1 MSNTPSDSV
10 CIRTEGLVYHYE
22 DTPALNGVDL
32 EIADNAWLAI
42 VGQNGSGKTTLVKH
56 MNGLLKPVAGRVWV
70 YGVDTTTAS
79 VDQLARTVGY
89 VFQNP
94 DHQIFCSTTREEVS
108 FGPRNLGLDPDEV
121 EARTQ
126 DALATFNLA
135 AYAATPP
142 AVLGFGLR
150 RLVSIAAV
158 YAMRPRVLILDEPTA
173 GLDWRSTL
181 ELMGHIGR
189 LHGEGHTIIL
199 VTHDMRLVA
208 EYAGRVVVMHD
219 GRILAEGSPRE
230 AFQRVHELAQAQIHP
245 PQVMQLGQRLAAWG
259 LPPDLLSVDEFAA
272 AYTLARGDQP

>member
-1 MSNTPSDSV
+1 MSDTL

-32 EIADNAWLAI
+32 ELPDHTWLAI

-56 MNGLLKPVAGRVWV
+56 MNGLLRPTAGRVWV
-70 YGVDTTTAS
+70 YGVDTTTTS

-94 DHQIFCSTTREEVS
+94 DHQIFNPTTREEVS
-108 FGPRNLGLDPDEV
+108 FGPRNLGLEAEEV
-121 EARTQ
+121 ERRTQ
-126 DALATFNLA
+126 EALDTFNLTS
-135 AYAATPP
+135 YAAIPP

-158 YAMRPRVLILDEPTA
+158 YAMRPHVLILDEPTA
-173 GLDWRSTL
+173 GLDWRSTV
-181 ELMGHIGR
+181 ELMGHVGR
-189 LHGEGHTIIL
+189 LHAEGHTIIL

-208 EYAGRVVVMHD
+208 EYAEQVLIMHE
-219 GRILAEGSPRE
+219 GRILAQGSPRE
-230 AFQRVHELAQAQIHP
+230 AFQRARELAQAQLRP

-259 LPPDLLSVDEFAA
+259 LPSDLLSVREFAA
-272 AYTLARGDQP
+272 AYVRARKGQR